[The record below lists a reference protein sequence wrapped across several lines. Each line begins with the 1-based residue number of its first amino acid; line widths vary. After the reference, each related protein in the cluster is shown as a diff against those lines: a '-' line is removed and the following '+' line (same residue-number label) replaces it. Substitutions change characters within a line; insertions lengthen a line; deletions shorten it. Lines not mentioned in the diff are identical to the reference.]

1 MGRRIDSAA
10 WDERRNWLERQA
22 SSGISAARFCRENGL
37 KLSNFHGWKRKLNG
51 VAAGC
56 VAGDWRMHSDAAIGS
71 GDRSSRSFVQVPIP
85 ATTRGTSQAS
95 WVEVSSAGGIVV
107 RVPSGDLP
115 ALRMVLGTLSQ
126 ENADA

>member
-1 MGRRIDSAA
+1 MGRRIDNAV

-37 KLSNFHGWKRKLNG
+37 VLSNFHAWKRKLNG
-51 VAAGC
+51 GAG
-56 VAGDWRMHSDAAIGS
+56 GDWRLHSDAAIGT

-85 ATTRGTSQAS
+85 ATTRVTSQAS

>member
-1 MGRRIDSAA
+1 MGRRIDSAV

-51 VAAGC
+51 GAT
-56 VAGDWRMHSDAAIGS
+56 GDWLLHSDGKIRP
-71 GDRSSRSFVQVPIP
+71 GDRSSSSFVQVPIP
-85 ATTRGTSQAS
+85 EATRANSQAS
-95 WVEVSSAGGIVV
+95 FVEVSSAGGIVV

-115 ALRMVLGTLSQ
+115 ALRMVLGTLSR

>member
-1 MGRRIDSAA
+1 MSRRVDNAV
-10 WDERRNWLERQA
+10 WDERRDLLQRQA

-37 KLSNFHGWKRKLNG
+37 SLSNFHAWKRKLNG
-51 VAAGC
+51 GASA
-56 VAGDWRMHSDAAIGS
+56 DWRLHTHRKIGP
-71 GDRSSRSFVQVPIP
+71 GDHGSSSFVQVPIP
-85 ATTRGTSQAS
+85 AVTRANSQAS